1 LDDFGTGYSSLSY
14 LTKIKF
20 NTLKIDKQF
29 IDDIGISERTTL
41 VTKTIIDMAKNLNL
55 SVCAEGVETEQQM
68 EFLVQMNCEQLQG
81 YYFSKPQPIELLL
94 EISLD

>member
-1 LDDFGTGYSSLSY
+1 
-14 LTKIKF
+14 
-20 NTLKIDKQF
+20 
-29 IDDIGISERTTL
+29 
-41 VTKTIIDMAKNLNL
+41 MAKNLNL